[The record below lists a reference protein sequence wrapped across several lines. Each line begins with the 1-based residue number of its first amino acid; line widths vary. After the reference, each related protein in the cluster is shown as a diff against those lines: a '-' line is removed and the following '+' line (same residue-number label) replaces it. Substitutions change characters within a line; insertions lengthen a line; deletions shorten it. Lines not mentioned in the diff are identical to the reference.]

1 MPQWQCYSEWTFEDC
16 RKVPSVLNTFCI
28 QIKTATILVIA
39 VPDEASL
46 NCDRGIG
53 PRGGAVLVE
62 SRSRSSIVFG
72 VHHQHRS
79 CYERHPPS
87 DTAVTP

>member
-1 MPQWQCYSEWTFEDC
+1 MPHWLCCSGTFEDC
-16 RKVPSVLNTFCI
+16 RKVPPVLNAFCI
-28 QIKTATILVIA
+28 QIKTATILVSAGRGFSI
-39 VPDEASL
+39 

-62 SRSRSSIVFG
+62 SRSRSSIVFR